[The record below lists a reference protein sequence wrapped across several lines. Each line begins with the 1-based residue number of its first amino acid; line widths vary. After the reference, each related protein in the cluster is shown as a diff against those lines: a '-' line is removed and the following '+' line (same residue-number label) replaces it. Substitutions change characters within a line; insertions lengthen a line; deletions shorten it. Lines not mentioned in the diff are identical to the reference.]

1 MRAPTPVELVLL
13 ALLSGCGG
21 SQATVG
27 SSIGH
32 RDPEAAEEAPTA
44 EPAVAASEGGARS
57 DPAAGVAKPEVSGDS
72 AKDGPLPEP
81 PPDPSLVKALVAK
94 TGEAV
99 ATDNQLRVR
108 LEITPQPVGQRWLV
122 AVVNRGTEGATVKFD
137 LRRLTLSLEAPEDPK
152 KPRPKWQK
160 KPAPSVCKLPEG
172 FGGAL
177 AVETKY
183 TLEPG
188 EGLVSTFDPR
198 LYCIANNGDSML
210 KQGQLITAKLGFTP
224 KPPRVVYT
232 QGKRTELPSLQ
243 SEPFIV
249 EPAVLPE
256 GKVDPEHDPRV
267 KELVASSF
275 ELTPDLLGGEAE
287 EDPSKPLTLRLLR
300 GSDAAN
306 ERTATATVELRAKDK
321 RSQVYF
327 RRELVS
333 FTVHGPEG
341 IRACD
346 PQPDDRA
353 PDRQA
358 YSTLAVGK
366 AITATSMLA
375 ELCPN
380 LTFGRPGLYLLS
392 ARFDATRDGAEFGLQ
407 AFTGRLESRRQAVL
421 RVRAGDLPALPPAE
435 PLRVRVGQ

>member
-13 ALLSGCGG
+13 ASLAGCGG

-27 SSIGH
+27 SSVGQ
-32 RDPEAAEEAPTA
+32 RDPEAAEAQPA
-44 EPAVAASEGGARS
+44 ELATASEGGAPS
-57 DPAAGVAKPEVSGDS
+57 DAAAAGAKPDEVPGGSP
-72 AKDGPLPEP
+72 KDGPPPEP

-94 TGEAV
+94 TGEAA
-99 ATDNQLRVR
+99 ATDNALHVR

-122 AVVNRGTEGATVKFD
+122 AVVNRGTEGASVKFD

-160 KPAPSVCKLPEG
+160 KPAPSVCKLPDG
-172 FGGAL
+172 FGAAL
-177 AVETKY
+177 AVEMKY

-198 LYCIANNGDSML
+198 LYCIAANGDSLL
-210 KQGQLITAKLGFTP
+210 KQGQVITAKLGFTP
-224 KPPRVVYT
+224 KPPRVVYK
-232 QGKRTELPSLQ
+232 QGKRTEQPSLQ

-249 EPAVLPE
+249 EPATLPE
-256 GKVDPEHDPRV
+256 GKVDPEHDPRI

-275 ELTPDLLGGEAE
+275 ELTRDLLGGEAE
-287 EDPSKPLTLRLLR
+287 EDASQPLTLRLLR

-306 ERTATATVELRAKDK
+306 ERTATATVELRAKGK
-321 RSQVYF
+321 KSQVYF

-333 FTVHGPEG
+333 FMVHGPEG

-358 YSTLAVGK
+358 YSTLATGQ

-380 LTFGRPGLYLLS
+380 STFGRPGLYLLS

-407 AFTGRLESRRQAVL
+407 AFTGRLESPRQAVL
-421 RVRAGDLPALPPAE
+421 RIRAGDLPALPPAE
-435 PLRVRVGQ
+435 PLRVRVGE

>member
-1 MRAPTPVELVLL
+1 MRAPTLVELVLL
-13 ALLSGCGG
+13 ASLAGCGG

-27 SSIGH
+27 SSVGQ
-32 RDPEAAEEAPTA
+32 RDTEEEADALPAERATASQGGAPADAAGA
-44 EPAVAASEGGARS
+44 EPNEVE
-57 DPAAGVAKPEVSGDS
+57 AGRN
-72 AKDGPLPEP
+72 KDGGPPPEP

-94 TGEAV
+94 TGEA
-99 ATDNQLRVR
+99 AAIDNQLHVR

-122 AVVNRGTEGATVKFD
+122 AVVNRGTEGASVNFD

-160 KPAPSVCKLPEG
+160 KPAPKVCKLPDG
-172 FGGAL
+172 FGAAL

-183 TLEPG
+183 ALEPG

-198 LYCIANNGDSML
+198 LYCIAANGDSLL

-224 KPPRVVYT
+224 KPPRVVYK

-249 EPAVLPE
+249 EPATLAE
-256 GKVDPEHDPRV
+256 GKLDPEHDPRV

-275 ELTPDLLGGEAE
+275 ELTRDLLGGEAE
-287 EDPSKPLTLRLLR
+287 EDPSRPLTLRLLR
-300 GSDAAN
+300 GSDAAS
-306 ERTATATVELRAKDK
+306 ERTATATVELRAKAK
-321 RSQVYF
+321 KSQVYF

-333 FTVHGPEG
+333 FMVHGPEG

-358 YSTLAVGK
+358 YSTLTAGQ

-380 LTFGRPGLYLLS
+380 STFGRPGLYLLS
-392 ARFDATRDGAEFGLQ
+392 ARFDATRDGSEFGLQ
-407 AFTGRLESRRQAVL
+407 AFTGRLESGRQAVL
-421 RVRAGDLPALPPAE
+421 RIRTGDLPPLPPAE

>member
-1 MRAPTPVELVLL
+1 MRAPILVELVLVASL
-13 ALLSGCGG
+13 AGCGG

-27 SSIGH
+27 SSVGQP
-32 RDPEAAEEAPTA
+32 DPEEAAALPPEQSTA
-44 EPAVAASEGGARS
+44 SQGGA
-57 DPAAGVAKPEVSGDS
+57 PADGAATSEPERAQPGSTEQGR
-72 AKDGPLPEP
+72 PPPEP

-99 ATDNQLRVR
+99 AIDNQLHVR

-122 AVVNRGTEGATVKFD
+122 AVVNRGTEGASVKFD
-137 LRRLTLSLEAPEDPK
+137 LRRLTLSLETPEDPK

-160 KPAPSVCKLPEG
+160 KPAPSVCKLPDG

-177 AVETKY
+177 AAETKY

-198 LYCIANNGDSML
+198 LYCIAPNGDSLL
-210 KQGQLITAKLGFTP
+210 KQGQMLTAKLGFPP
-224 KPPRVVYT
+224 KPPRVVYK

-243 SEPFIV
+243 SEPFVV
-249 EPAVLPE
+249 EPVTLPE
-256 GKVDPEHDPRV
+256 GKLDPEHDSRV

-275 ELTPDLLGGEAE
+275 ELTADLLGNEAE
-287 EDPSKPLTLRLLR
+287 EDPSLPLTLRLLR

-306 ERTATATVELRAKDK
+306 ERTATATVELRARGKK
-321 RSQVYF
+321 TQVYF

-333 FTVHGPEG
+333 FMVHGPEG

-358 YSTLAVGK
+358 YATLAAGQ

-380 LTFGRPGLYLLS
+380 FTFGRPGLYLLT
-392 ARFDATRDGAEFGLQ
+392 ARFDATRDGAEFGLR

-421 RVRAGDLPALPPAE
+421 RIRTGELPALPPAE

>member
-13 ALLSGCGG
+13 ASLAGCGG

-27 SSIGH
+27 SSVGE
-32 RDPEAAEEAPTA
+32 REPEVAEAP
-44 EPAVAASEGGARS
+44 PAALATASEGGA
-57 DPAAGVAKPEVSGDS
+57 PADAAANGAKPGEAPGGSTNG
-72 AKDGPLPEP
+72 GP
-81 PPDPSLVKALVAK
+81 PPDPPPDPALVKALVAK
-94 TGEAV
+94 TGEA
-99 ATDNQLRVR
+99 AAIDNQLHVR

-122 AVVNRGTEGATVKFD
+122 AVVNRGTEGASVKFD
-137 LRRLTLSLEAPEDPK
+137 LRRLTLSLEAPEDPT

-160 KPAPSVCKLPEG
+160 KPAPSVCKLPDG
-172 FGGAL
+172 FGAGL
-177 AVETKY
+177 AVETNY

-198 LYCIANNGDSML
+198 LYCIAANGDSLL
-210 KQGQLITAKLGFTP
+210 KQGQMITAKLGFTP
-224 KPPRVVYT
+224 KPPRVVYK
-232 QGKRTELPSLQ
+232 QGKRTEQPSLQ

-249 EPAVLPE
+249 EPAALPE
-256 GKVDPEHDPRV
+256 GKIDPEHDPRV
-267 KELVASSF
+267 KELVASRF
-275 ELTPDLLGGEAE
+275 ELTRDLLGGEAE
-287 EDPSKPLTLRLLR
+287 EDPSQPLTLRLLR

-306 ERTATATVELRAKDK
+306 ERTATATVELRAKGK
-321 RSQVYF
+321 KAQVYF

-333 FTVHGPEG
+333 FMVHGPEG

-358 YSTLAVGK
+358 YATLAAGQ
-366 AITATSMLA
+366 AITAISMLA

-380 LTFGRPGLYLLS
+380 STFGRPGLYLLS
-392 ARFDATRDGAEFGLQ
+392 ARFDATRDGAEFGLR

-421 RVRAGDLPALPPAE
+421 RIRTGELPALPPAE
-435 PLRVRVGQ
+435 PLRVRVGE